1 MEYQGDI
8 GVYLSGAQVPVKGC
22 GFFITPPTVK
32 QVIQFGEQD
41 FFVQVKMLSDIPA
54 FVKEIKEGKKELEH
68 LGDFQVLLGILRS
81 EMTFRDSVMSYL
93 QFCCPGFEI
102 KISKKSIDFYVAD
115 DEQSDKKKLK
125 VGQLNPFNY
134 STFSEILKELFMP
147 PSAEDSEPEYNY
159 DKNSRAARQLAEK
172 IKRNR
177 ERLKKAQ
184 GSEEAK
190 NSSIFALEAS
200 ILSIGMSVD
209 INQFFDYT
217 PFQLYD
223 AFSRYMLRV
232 ENDTYMKIS
241 TIPFA
246 DTKDLEAP
254 ESWYVDIYSEK
265 HLNRDKQN
273 MNTMSGFQQ
282 VVGGGK

>member
-1 MEYQGDI
+1 MEYKGDV
-8 GVYLSGAQVPVKGC
+8 GVYLSGAQVPIKTC

-32 QVIQFGEQD
+32 QIIQFGEQE
-41 FFVQVKMLSDIPA
+41 FFVQVKVLSDIPA
-54 FVKEIKEGKKELEH
+54 FVREIKEGKKELEH
-68 LGDFQVLLGILRS
+68 LGDFQILLGILQS
-81 EMTFRDSVMSYL
+81 EVVFRDSIISYL
-93 QFCCPGFEI
+93 QFCCPGFDI
-102 KISKKSIDFYVAD
+102 KVSKKSIDFYV
-115 DEQSDKKKLK
+115 SDSKQPDGERPK

-134 STFSEILKELFMP
+134 SIFSETLKELFMP

-159 DKNSRAARQLAEK
+159 NKNSRAARQLAEK

-190 NSSIFALEAS
+190 NSSVFALQAS

-209 INQFFDYT
+209 INRFFDYT

-223 AFSRYMLRV
+223 AFSRYMLKV
-232 ENDTYMKIS
+232 ENDTYMRIS

-246 DTKDLEAP
+246 DTKDLEQP
-254 ESWYVDIYSEK
+254 ESWYVDIYSDK
-265 HLNRDKQN
+265 YLNKGKQN

-282 VVGGGK
+282 VIGGGK